1 MVEPSALSKS
11 GTTGGRDV
19 ASIALACTSSRTA
32 SFTLRLT
39 PIDDR
44 RGSEASPTKHRT
56 HLFLPQPTHR
66 VVHPLGD
73 PLTPL
78 IRLLSNGCV
87 PYIAHPDLD
96 TPCSCS
102 RHRPQFLT
110 HSPQLWTVRGRVHC
124 ACVFTLASRRSPC
137 GYGCSITPS
146 SEMTRSCQATPAYP
160 RRAYRL
166 TIQQYGMETDTG
178 SANPRPG
185 CHRHAMLSLSR
196 LVRSPQGSCML
207 V

>member
-1 MVEPSALSKS
+1 MTIVGALRRRLPNI
-11 GTTGGRDV
+11 GL
-19 ASIALACTSSRTA
+19 ICSSHSPRTA
-32 SFTLRLT
+32 WYILSAI
-39 PIDDR
+39 P
-44 RGSEASPTKHRT
+44 S
-56 HLFLPQPTHR
+56 
-66 VVHPLGD
+66 
-73 PLTPL
+73 PL